1 MDDDE
6 DDNDGASPAQAALFA
21 DVADEEGQ
29 AAAAEQA
36 PARTPA
42 GAMTAEVAARLRQL
56 LHGPRLKG
64 LRGYRA
70 YYNMPRCKP
79 LGDPVRWKLNEFH
92 VMVERNGRDNP
103 IEYFDQAM
111 EWGIAAHDMEHDD
124 GHDPD
129 KQRCEFVDDRASDG
143 EGEDAATGEEEE
155 AEEVAEEVA
164 EEDEEEEEEEVQVQ
178 QAEEEEQRAAAASGA
193 ISEKYFFEIDLN
205 FHPKKIEIRKNKKKT
220 KTTQ

>member
-6 DDNDGASPAQAALFA
+6 HDNDGASPAQAALFA

-64 LRGYRA
+64 WRDYRA

-79 LGDPVRWKLNEFH
+79 LGDRR
-92 VMVERNGRDNP
+92 MVGSSRP
-103 IEYFDQAM
+103 AV
-111 EWGIAAHDMEHDD
+111 
-124 GHDPD
+124 P
-129 KQRCEFVDDRASDG
+129 
-143 EGEDAATGEEEE
+143 
-155 AEEVAEEVA
+155 
-164 EEDEEEEEEEVQVQ
+164 
-178 QAEEEEQRAAAASGA
+178 
-193 ISEKYFFEIDLN
+193 
-205 FHPKKIEIRKNKKKT
+205 
-220 KTTQ
+220 